1 VDRSGTRD
9 EDFKSDGRADG
20 RLGRESVALD
30 LRVVADHTWMVES
43 ERMSLE
49 WSPGERLTPW
59 LVLDL
64 PRAAWVVEKRA
75 AELTAEERQIVRDA
89 AARMLRAVSEA
100 G

>member
-1 VDRSGTRD
+1 VRIT
-9 EDFKSDGRADG
+9 
-20 RLGRESVALD
+20 LW
-30 LRVVADHTWMVES
+30 TVES

-75 AELTAEERQIVRDA
+75 AELTPEERRIVRDA
-89 AARMLRAVSEA
+89 AARILAAVSEA